1 MVFFWVNKKIR
12 DFSTVSTGVRYGNKK
27 MVNERKE
34 SPLFEVT
41 NDSSL
46 AANSIFNVNLDEQ
59 TNYGKYT
66 PYNFVLVQNN
76 SLQRV
81 RLIVNDSVRKII
93 PAGTIQT
100 FDASTIPAIWSIRVQ
115 NLGASAINADELS
128 VSFQK
133 VKGVNAK
140 SVKILGWDI

>member
-1 MVFFWVNKKIR
+1 
-12 DFSTVSTGVRYGNKK
+12 

-34 SPLFEVT
+34 SPLFETSNAGVIT
-41 NDSSL
+41 V
-46 AANSIFNVNLDEQ
+46 NSIYNVVLDER

-66 PYNFVLVQNN
+66 PFNFVLVQNN
-76 SLQRV
+76 SGQRV

-115 NLGASAINADELS
+115 NVGVANINADEIQ

-133 VKGVNAK
+133 VSGIK
-140 SVKILGWDI
+140 SRAVKILGWDI

>member
-1 MVFFWVNKKIR
+1 
-12 DFSTVSTGVRYGNKK
+12 
-27 MVNERKE
+27 MVNERLD
-34 SPLFEVT
+34 SPLFET
-41 NDSSL
+41 SNESAIL
-46 AANSIFNVNLDEQ
+46 ANAVYSVVLDEK

-66 PYNFVLVQNN
+66 PFNFVLIQNN
-76 SLQRV
+76 SGQKV

-115 NLGASAINADELS
+115 NLGTVSVAEDEIQ

-133 VKGVNAK
+133 VTGIK
-140 SVKILGWDI
+140 SRAVKILGWDI